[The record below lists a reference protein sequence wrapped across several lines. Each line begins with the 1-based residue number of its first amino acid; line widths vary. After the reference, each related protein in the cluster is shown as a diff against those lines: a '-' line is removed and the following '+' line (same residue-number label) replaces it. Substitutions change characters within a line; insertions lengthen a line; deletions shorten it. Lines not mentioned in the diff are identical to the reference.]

1 MTRSISLAVLLIL
14 ILLLGSMMFQVI
26 APFILPLFVA
36 AVLAV
41 ISQPLHQYFLRET
54 GQRTAWAAAFST
66 SAVMAIVVVPVILGT
81 FSSGLNL
88 YTYANEK
95 FDGEWQIAVKKI
107 RPLIPHGPW
116 DSQIEN
122 VERQIRRSLRSF
134 VKQIAPPAIV
144 RTENDSESA
153 DLATSENESSDGELI
168 IPENE
173 LAIAT
178 NPIPEIPLNSPAAS
192 SSSEPRPTVGAAS
205 VSPATAAPDEE
216 AEPEEGGL
224 PTLFAHLAGPTFQI
238 ASSIIGRFVAFSIA
252 AGTFITALYYFL
264 ADGPE
269 LIAAA
274 EKMIP
279 LPVDY
284 QRRLCDQFARV
295 VRAVVTATF
304 LAALIQG
311 IATATALWFCGYDQ
325 FLIVL
330 GLATV
335 ASLIPLIGA
344 WIVWLPCA
352 VWLAVNEQWMAAIL
366 LTLWG
371 AFVVSMLDNVV
382 KMYVLQNNADLHPL
396 LAFISVIGAL
406 QVLGVW
412 GIFIGP
418 IVASCLFALIQIFNT
433 ELQELAKERELA
445 KGVSPPLEASVPGAS
460 PVQRTVFSGPPVV
473 AAQPSARTQAVRPR
487 GSKSRRKK

>member
-26 APFILPLFVA
+26 APFLLPLFVA

-66 SAVMAIVVVPVILGT
+66 SAVMAIVVLPVILGT
-81 FSSGLNL
+81 FISGLNL

-107 RPLIPHGPW
+107 KPLIPHGPW
-116 DSQIEN
+116 DSQIESF
-122 VERQIRRSLRSF
+122 ERQIRRSLRSF
-134 VKQIAPPAIV
+134 AKQIARPAIA
-144 RTENDSESA
+144 RTDSDPEIA
-153 DLATSENESSDGELI
+153 DHATSETESSDGDEV

-173 LAIAT
+173 IAIAT
-178 NPIPEIPLNSPAAS
+178 NPIPEIPISPPAAS
-192 SSSEPRPTVGAAS
+192 SNSEPRPQVDA
-205 VSPATAAPDEE
+205 VSPATAAPDDE
-216 AEPEEGGL
+216 AELEEGGL
-224 PTLFAHLAGPTFQI
+224 QSLFAHMAGPTFQI
-238 ASSIIGRFVAFSIA
+238 ASSLIGRFVAFSIA

-311 IATATALWFCGYDQ
+311 FATATALWFCGYDQ

-371 AFVVSMLDNVV
+371 AFIVSMLDNVV

-460 PVQRTVFSGPPVV
+460 PVQQTAFTGPPVV